1 MKGLCFGAALI
12 LTGTLIAAETPQ
24 ERIAKATDVISDVTS
39 SSAPDKG
46 IPHDLFD
53 KAQCVVVIPD
63 LLKGAFVVGG
73 EFGHGFAE
81 CRNANGVGWSAPAAM
96 KLEGG
101 SVGFQIGGSATDL
114 VLLVMNRSGMNKLL
128 SDKITLGADASVAAG
143 PVGRSA
149 NAQTDLKMSAEILAW
164 SRSKGLFAGIAL
176 NGATLRPD
184 SKVDEEL
191 YGRALTNREILMGNV
206 RTPGV
211 AEPLTTALDR
221 YSRTQRPHEGE
232 ASRTAH

>member
-1 MKGLCFGAALI
+1 MKGLCLSAALI
-12 LTGTLIAAETPQ
+12 LATTLTAAETPQ
-24 ERIAKATDVISDVTS
+24 ARLASATDVINDVTT
-39 SSAPDKG
+39 SSAPDKS

-53 KAQCVVVIPD
+53 KSQCVVVIPN

-73 EFGHGFAE
+73 EYGHGFAV
-81 CRNANGVGWSAPAAM
+81 CRNENGSGWGAPAAM

-128 SDKITLGADASVAAG
+128 GDKITLGADASVAAG

-149 NAQTDLKMSAEILAW
+149 QAQTDVKMSAEILAY

-184 SKVDEEL
+184 SKVDQEL
-191 YGRALTNREILMGNV
+191 YGRPLTNREILMGNV
-206 RTPGV
+206 RTPAAAHQLV
-211 AEPLTTALDR
+211 AALDR
-221 YSRTQRPHEGE
+221 YSNQGE